1 MLRFIISELMGLN
14 VLLVIFSRWVA
25 LFQIEKPSADDKIAL
40 QFDATLLIFICFE
53 SVRHELS
60 VLKI

>member
-40 QFDATLLIFICFE
+40 QFDATGHPSYFHLF
-53 SVRHELS
+53 
-60 VLKI
+60 